1 MIVIDVTAMAI
12 EEWTLFFV
20 MKVIMIV
27 LNVMAMVMEVIDI
40 DLGSK
45 L

>member
-1 MIVIDVTAMAI
+1 M

-27 LNVMAMVMEVIDI
+27 LNVRAMVMEVMDI
-40 DLGSK
+40 DLGWK